1 MKRYGLLV
9 VDDEIHILRTLA
21 LTFKEDYRV
30 FTATSGAE
38 ALGALEQQEIALI
51 IADQRMPQMTGVEFL
66 ERTIEPHP
74 EIIRMLLT
82 GYTDTEALIQ
92 AINAINVGRIY
103 QYIQKTLGSP
113 GAQAHGPA
121 GVREL

>member
-21 LTFKEDYRV
+21 LTFKEDYCV

-38 ALGALEQQEIALI
+38 ALGVLEQQEIALI

-74 EIIRMLLT
+74 EII
-82 GYTDTEALIQ
+82 
-92 AINAINVGRIY
+92 
-103 QYIQKTLGSP
+103 
-113 GAQAHGPA
+113 
-121 GVREL
+121 